1 MCDFYMKRKI
11 TKRIVHVPLF
21 AQKKVKRIMTS
32 EQEFQIMKMVLD
44 KFLWLGFIIM
54 AFGLYLMIRAPELM
68 YKGFTMIVAGGIVLI
83 LFTILIVKEFEIIKA
98 SE

>member
-1 MCDFYMKRKI
+1 MAKKKIKGNRPSFLKKIKR
-11 TKRIVHVPLF
+11 R
-21 AQKKVKRIMTS
+21 MTPN
-32 EQEFQIMKMVLD
+32 QEFEIMRMVLD

-98 SE
+98 GE

>member
-1 MCDFYMKRKI
+1 MVKRKRTGNI
-11 TKRIVHVPLF
+11 PLFIRSKTKRRMS
-21 AQKKVKRIMTS
+21 Q
-32 EQEFQIMKMVLD
+32 EQEFEVMKMVLD

-54 AFGLYLMIRAPELM
+54 AFGLYLMIRAPELI
-68 YKGFTMIVAGGIVLI
+68 YKGFTLIIAGGIVLI

>member
-1 MCDFYMKRKI
+1 
-11 TKRIVHVPLF
+11 
-21 AQKKVKRIMTS
+21 MTA
-32 EQEFQIMKMVLD
+32 EQEFEIMRMVLD

-98 SE
+98 GE

>member
-1 MCDFYMKRKI
+1 MAKKRTKSSTPSFLKKI
-11 TKRIVHVPLF
+11 KR
-21 AQKKVKRIMTS
+21 RMTAD
-32 EQEFQIMKMVLD
+32 QEFEIMRMVLD

-68 YKGFTMIVAGGIVLI
+68 YKGFTLIIAGGIVLI

>member
-1 MCDFYMKRKI
+1 MAKKKTKI
-11 TKRIVHVPLF
+11 NPPSFLKRI
-21 AQKKVKRIMTS
+21 KRRMTA
-32 EQEFQIMKMVLD
+32 EQEFEIMRMVLD

>member
-1 MCDFYMKRKI
+1 MAKRKKQSI
-11 TKRIVHVPLF
+11 TAPLF
-21 AQKKVKRIMTS
+21 LRKIKRRMTPD
-32 EQEFQIMKMVLD
+32 QEFQIMKMVLD

-68 YKGFTMIVAGGIVLI
+68 YKGFTMIIAGGIVLI

-98 SE
+98 GE

>member
-1 MCDFYMKRKI
+1 MAKKRKSI
-11 TKRIVHVPLF
+11 TAPLF
-21 AQKKVKRIMTS
+21 LRKYKRRMTS
-32 EQEFQIMKMVLD
+32 DQEFQIMKMVLD

-68 YKGFTMIVAGGIVLI
+68 YKGFTMIIAGGIVLI